1 MKTLDARGL
10 ACPAPVLLVKETL
23 DKEMPAVLH
32 VLVDNDA
39 ARENVGRF
47 LGSRHYVVT
56 VDQKEGG
63 FHLTGVRE
71 GAGEVGQAVIER
83 GAGAA
88 SGCKILVL
96 VGSDTLGRGD
106 DLLGD
111 KLMMSFLKTLKEMG
125 AELWQLIFVN
135 SGVKLTI
142 DTSPA
147 LAELQEYEKNGVIV
161 LACGTCLAHFQ
172 LSERKRVGQ
181 TTNMLD
187 IVTAMQL
194 ADKVISLG

>member
-1 MKTLDARGL
+1 MKTLDARRL

-23 DKEMPAVLH
+23 DKEVPAVLR

-39 ARENVGRF
+39 ACENVGRF

-56 VDQKEGG
+56 VDRQGVD
-63 FHLTGVRE
+63 FQLTGVAE
-71 GAGEVGQAVIER
+71 GAGAVEQISKEPGEDQAIVP
-83 GAGAA
+83 
-88 SGCKILVL
+88 KILVL
-96 VGSDTLGRGD
+96 IGSDRLGRGD

-111 KLMMSFLKTLKEMG
+111 KLMLSFLKTLKEMG
-125 AELWQLIFVN
+125 PELWQLIFVN
-135 SGVKLTI
+135 SGVRLTI
-142 DTSPA
+142 DDSPV
-147 LAELQEYEKNGVIV
+147 LAELQEYENNGVIV
-161 LACGTCLAHFQ
+161 LACGTCLTHFQ

-194 ADKVISLG
+194 ADKVISFG

>member
-23 DKEMPAVLH
+23 DKEVPAVLQ

-39 ARENVGRF
+39 ACENVGRF
-47 LGSRHYVVT
+47 LGSRHYLVT
-56 VDQKEGG
+56 VDRQDG
-63 FHLTGVRE
+63 FFLLTGEGE
-71 GAGEVGQAVIER
+71 GAGEVAKTATDPGVEKVIVP
-83 GAGAA
+83 
-88 SGCKILVL
+88 KILVL
-96 VGSDTLGRGD
+96 IGSDRLGRGD

-111 KLMMSFLKTLKEMG
+111 KLMLSFLKTLKEMG
-125 AELWQLIFVN
+125 RELWQLIFVN

-142 DTSPA
+142 DDSQA
-147 LAELQEYEKNGVIV
+147 LADLQEYEKNGVIV

-172 LSERKRVGQ
+172 LSERKQVGQ

>member
-23 DKEMPAVLH
+23 DKEVPAVLQ

-39 ARENVGRF
+39 ACENVGRF
-47 LGSRHYVVT
+47 LGSRHYAVT
-56 VDQKEGG
+56 VDRQGG
-63 FHLTGVRE
+63 DFQLTGVRE
-71 GAGEVGQAVIER
+71 GAGVVEQTATEAGEDQAIVP
-83 GAGAA
+83 
-88 SGCKILVL
+88 KILVL
-96 VGSDTLGRGD
+96 IGSDRLGRGD

-111 KLMMSFLKTLKEMG
+111 KLMVSFLKTLKEMG
-125 AELWQLIFVN
+125 SELWQLIFLN

-142 DTSPA
+142 DDSPV
-147 LAELQEYEKNGVIV
+147 LGELQEYEKNGVIV

-172 LSERKRVGQ
+172 LSERKQVGQ